1 MAEGFL
7 RDRSSRF
14 LDGALRVTSAGT
26 WARGNQPPTPEAV
39 AAAGKRGID
48 IEGNRSTT
56 FLPELADRADLV
68 VTMTEEHKEEVL
80 DVAPEA
86 LAKTF
91 TLKEL
96 VHLVDELPAAD
107 PEVSRASLLERIGAA
122 DRMRRHPDVMPTAD
136 VDVADPLG
144 LSMEAYRATA
154 WEIEG
159 LIDRL
164 VEGLAGKTAMAGSS
178 AED

>member
-7 RDRSSRF
+7 RHRSARF
-14 LDGALRVTSAGT
+14 VDGALRVTSAGT
-26 WARGNQPPTPEAV
+26 WARGDQPPTREAV
-39 AAAGKRGID
+39 AAAGERGVD

-68 VTMTEEHKEEVL
+68 ITMTEEHAEEVL
-80 DVAPEA
+80 DLAPEA
-86 LAKTF
+86 RAKTF

-96 VHLVDELPAAD
+96 VGLLDELPGAD
-107 PEVSRASLLERIGAA
+107 PAMSRAALLDRIAAA
-122 DRMRRHPDVMPTAD
+122 DRMRRFPGVILTAD
-136 VDVADPLG
+136 MDVADPLG